1 METTIEWHDDKD
13 KRKVVLTLTWQEAW
27 DLASPT
33 MGNDLPDVAEE
44 LADALEDAATEPWT
58 YEMYAELVISGH
70 LVVTDPQT
78 GNRLIPGNEA
88 ALRQAFA
95 MFERGV

>member
-13 KRKVVLTLTWQEAW
+13 KRKVVLNLTWEEAW
-27 DLASPT
+27 NLADNNSRI
-33 MGNDLPDVAEE
+33 AEK
-44 LADALEDAATEPWT
+44 LGDALEDAATEPWT
-58 YEMYAELVISGH
+58 YEMYAELVKTGH

-78 GNRLIPGNEA
+78 GNRLIPANEA

-95 MFERGV
+95 MFEKGI